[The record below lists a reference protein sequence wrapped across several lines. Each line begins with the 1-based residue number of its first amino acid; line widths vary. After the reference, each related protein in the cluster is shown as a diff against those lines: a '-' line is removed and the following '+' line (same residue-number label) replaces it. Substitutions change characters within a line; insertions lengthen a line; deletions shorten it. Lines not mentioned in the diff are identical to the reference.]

1 MGKHNTRAMQT
12 ALTETL
18 IARAQE
24 APKLVV
30 METLTDGKRLH
41 ALSEWALDDPAGFE
55 TLNPALRQAGVMVKD
70 IGQLQRAIKNEMRQV
85 LNERHRRWESSQLDR
100 TCMVSETMPD
110 APMADQLLVPAYYD
124 IQDDG
129 VFLLKAD
136 QHVTAGFQEVEE
148 LILPDPVLITGRA
161 RQQAD
166 GEEFVE
172 LCWRRDHAWRRL
184 TVSRGDVASS
194 RQIVALARHGFPVTS
209 RTAGDVVEYL
219 AAFESANLSNLPEIR
234 LTARLGWHEVNGHSC
249 FLLGRNVFAAEA
261 TVDSLSITTFRGAD
275 AGDEQIIEGFS
286 KAGSFEAWREGI
298 SLLKGYPRALMP
310 VYGAFTPPLLKI
322 LGVTNFGM
330 NLSGPSTCGKTST
343 LLVAASPYGQP
354 DALLRTWQATA
365 TSLERSFTI
374 LCDLPVFI
382 DETKLASRKD
392 MIGTILYLFH
402 SGQGKGRGSKDGLRR
417 SERFRGGMICTGEA
431 PIASYSPDGGQH
443 ARVVEIWGLPFGRKD
458 EATAGVIHRLV
469 DTVSR
474 NYGHAGPCWIKFIL
488 DHEADWPQWK
498 EEYEVYRQQYIGFA
512 KGRAVAI
519 RMAAFYAAI
528 DFTAMYVH
536 EALELPW
543 PYDAVMEN
551 LYDELVMES
560 RQVDR
565 ARVALQQVY
574 SWAQAN
580 ESRFYGRHD
589 SMPFSGY
596 AGRWDVAQEWEFLAF
611 FPHQLEKVLADFGF
625 EHQAILRTWR
635 DKGWLLTDDESGGRF
650 TRKIQVDRNRP
661 RLVTIT
667 RQAIEEVDNDQ

>member
-1 MGKHNTRAMQT
+1 MGKHATRAMQT
-12 ALTETL
+12 ALPDTL

-30 METLTDGKRLH
+30 METLTDGDCLH
-41 ALSEWALDDPAGFE
+41 ALAEWALDDPAGFE
-55 TLNPALRQAGVMVKD
+55 ALDPAMRQAGVMVKD
-70 IGQLQRAIKNEMRQV
+70 INQLQRAIKSGMVQV
-85 LNERHRRWESSQLDR
+85 LNERHNRWKSDQLDR

-161 RQQAD
+161 RQQSD

-184 TVSRGDVASS
+184 TVSRGDMASS

-219 AAFESANLSNLPEIR
+219 AAFESANLSNLPETR
-234 LTARLGWHEVNGHSC
+234 LTAHLGWHDVKGNSC
-249 FLLGRNVFAAEA
+249 FLLGRDVLAAKA
-261 TVDSLSITTFRGAD
+261 TDDRFTITFRGAD

-286 KAGSFEAWREGI
+286 KAGSFEAWRDGI
-298 SLLKGYPRALMP
+298 TPLKAYPRALMP
-310 VYGAFTPPLLKI
+310 LYGAFTPPLLKI
-322 LGVTNFGM
+322 LGVPNFGM
-330 NLSGPSTCGKTST
+330 NLSAPSTSGKTSI
-343 LLVAASPYGQP
+343 LLAAASPYGQP

-365 TSLERSFTI
+365 TSLERSFAI

-474 NYGHAGPCWIKFIL
+474 NYGHAGPRWIKFIL
-488 DHEADWPQWK
+488 NHEADWPQWK

-512 KGRAVAI
+512 KGKAVAI
-519 RMAAFYAAI
+519 RMAAYYAAI

-589 SMPFSGY
+589 SMPYGGY
-596 AGRWDVAQEWEFLAF
+596 AGRWDVAQEWETLAF
-611 FPHQLEKVLADFGF
+611 FPHQLEKLLSDFGF

-635 DKGWLLTDDESGGRF
+635 DKGWLAVDEDASRF
-650 TRKIQVDRNRP
+650 TRKVTVERNQCRM
-661 RLVTIT
+661 VVID
-667 RQAIEEVDNDQ
+667 RQALEEVDRDE